1 MATQEMTRALRRPIH
16 LKTYA
21 RSVIAVLLLTAWPI
35 VAASGLLLWLAPEGQ
50 RAGQAT
56 LLFDLTKHQW
66 TDVHFWLS
74 ISAVSVTLVHVL
86 IDWRALRGCLRYLV
100 SAHQRG
106 KSIREEC
113 A

>member
-1 MATQEMTRALRRPIH
+1 
-16 LKTYA
+16 
-21 RSVIAVLLLTAWPI
+21 
-35 VAASGLLLWLAPEGQ
+35 
-50 RAGQAT
+50 
-56 LLFDLTKHQW
+56 
-66 TDVHFWLS
+66 
-74 ISAVSVTLVHVL
+74 VSVTLVHVL